1 MIRKIKKS
9 MVDLIKDMVL
19 LFPVV
24 FLRNIYERV
33 CAAEQIAQKHLKLS
47 YQKSRESGE
56 APLAFSDVG
65 FRCYSQND
73 EDGILL
79 YLFAM
84 IGETNKR
91 CVEICAGDG
100 FQCNTA
106 NLLLNHG
113 WEGLLLDG
121 DPGNVRRGRRF
132 FRWDLRT
139 RRWPPEFIYAWVT
152 RDNINSLIEEHGFS
166 GPIDL
171 LSLDLDGNDY
181 WIWQAITET
190 SPRVVVLEC
199 NDILGSEKSLTIPYS
214 DDFVA
219 EYTEYG
225 SDYVGASLRAFV
237 KLGRTKDYRLVGCEK
252 FGFNLFFM
260 RNDVGVELFPEIDP
274 GSCLS
279 HPRSRYLQKRQEE
292 LVAQRDWVEV

>member
-9 MVDLIKDMVL
+9 MVDLFKDIVL

-24 FLRNIYERV
+24 FQRNIYERV
-33 CAAEQIAQKHLKLS
+33 CAAEQIAQKNLKLT

-56 APLAFSDVG
+56 AALAFSDIG

-121 DPGNVRRGRRF
+121 DPGNVRRGRKF

-139 RRWPPEFIYAWVT
+139 RRWPPRFVHAWIT
-152 RDNINSLIEEHGFS
+152 RDNINDIVVEQGFS

-181 WIWQAITET
+181 WIWEALT
-190 SPRVVVLEC
+190 SIDPQVVVLEC
-199 NDILGSEKSLTIPYS
+199 NDRLGPERALTIPYA
-214 DDFVA
+214 DDFVLEGGETA
-219 EYTEYG
+219 SG
-225 SDYVGASLRAFV
+225 FWGASLPAFV
-237 KLGRTKDYRLVGCEK
+237 KLAKQKNYRLVGGEK
-252 FGFNLFFM
+252 FGFNAFFM
-260 RNDVGVELFPEIDP
+260 RNDVGRDIFPEVD
-274 GSCLS
+274 SVDCLS
-279 HPRSRYLQKRQEE
+279 HPRTRL
-292 LVAQRDWVEV
+292 AQAKYDATGDSNLWEQV

>member
-1 MIRKIKKS
+1 MIRKIKKPL
-9 MVDLIKDMVL
+9 VDLIKDLVL

-24 FLRNIYERV
+24 FLRNIYERA
-33 CAAEQIAQKHLKLS
+33 CAAEQIAQKNLKLT

-56 APLAFSDVG
+56 PALAFSDVG

-79 YLFAM
+79 YLFTM

-121 DPGNVRRGRRF
+121 DRANVKRGRRF
-132 FRWDLRT
+132 FRRDLRT
-139 RRWPPEFIYAWVT
+139 RRWPPTFLHTWVT
-152 RDNINSLIEEHGFS
+152 RDNVEQLLEDNGFS

-171 LSLDLDGNDY
+171 LSLDIDGNDY
-181 WIWQAITET
+181 WLWQAI
-190 SPRVVVLEC
+190 SCIDPRVVVLEC
-199 NDILGSEKSLTIPYS
+199 NDILGAEQSVTIPYS

-219 EYTEYG
+219 VLGAYGTEYA
-225 SDYVGASLRAFV
+225 GASLPAFT
-237 KLGRTKDYRLVGCEK
+237 KLGREKGYRLIGCEK
-252 FGFNLFFM
+252 LGFNVFFM
-260 RNDVGVELFPEIDP
+260 RDDVGKDLFPEIDLQE
-274 GSCLS
+274 CLT
-279 HPRSRYLQKRQEE
+279 HPRSRYLRESRSAALAHHEWQK
-292 LVAQRDWVEV
+292 V